1 MQNDHIRLGD
11 RNFIARLISTNRE
24 SNVGSI
30 LKRYGLRFFTR
41 HQPGYRVSS
50 VTWNNDRY
58 LDIRGE
64 IHGVGVVKATFLLD
78 EVK

>member
-24 SNVGSI
+24 TEVEAI
-30 LKRYGLRFFTR
+30 LLRHGLRYFTR
-41 HQPGYRVSS
+41 HQSGYRVIS
-50 VTWNNDRY
+50 VAWNGDRY
-58 LDIRGE
+58 LDIRGAL
-64 IHGVGVVKATFLLD
+64 GRKVVKATFLLD